1 MCCELCWCGGNQ
13 LSQLPVL
20 NQAKMHRFSQRS
32 QQSGEPGPAKQL
44 QLAMFFFLLNSAKS
58 FPFKSRLYSSV
69 QNVKPHVPSY
79 IPKHHLHVGKQTAS
93 LCIFLNMVVSGSVP
107 REIEGFFLLRFQ
119 SVGFTLNGSGE
130 KMVGLK
136 LKNGPKAWRVAPEI
150 HESVRSWVECP
161 ILVESSS
168 KPSMQPDPLWIFVTW
183 NSRTLA

>member
-1 MCCELCWCGGNQ
+1 M
-13 LSQLPVL
+13 PVL
-20 NQAKMHRFSQRS
+20 NQAKMHGFSQRF
-32 QQSGEPGPAKQL
+32 QQKLSGEPGPAKQL
-44 QLAMFFFLLNSAKS
+44 QLAMFFLLNSAKS

-79 IPKHHLHVGKQTAS
+79 IPKHHLHVGKQTAP

-107 REIEGFFLLRFQ
+107 REIGGFFLLRFQ

-150 HESVRSWVECP
+150 HETVRS
-161 ILVESSS
+161 
-168 KPSMQPDPLWIFVTW
+168 
-183 NSRTLA
+183 

>member
-1 MCCELCWCGGNQ
+1 MSCADVVGISCRSCLFWIKQRCMVFPNDFNKNWAASLDLPSNCSWLC
-13 LSQLPVL
+13 
-20 NQAKMHRFSQRS
+20 
-32 QQSGEPGPAKQL
+32 
-44 QLAMFFFLLNSAKS
+44 FFLLNSAKS

-79 IPKHHLHVGKQTAS
+79 IPKHHLHVGKQTAP

-107 REIEGFFLLRFQ
+107 REIGGFFLLRFQ

-150 HESVRSWVECP
+150 HETVRSWVECP

-183 NSRTLA
+183 NSQTFA